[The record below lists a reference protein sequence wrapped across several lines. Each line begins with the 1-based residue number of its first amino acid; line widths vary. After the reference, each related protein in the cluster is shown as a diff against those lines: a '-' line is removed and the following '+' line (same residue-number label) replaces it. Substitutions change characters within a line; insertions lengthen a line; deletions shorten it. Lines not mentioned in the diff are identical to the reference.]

1 MTIKLGDSSTSRLD
15 IVKWLGVIAL
25 LVVGVVAN
33 THFAGQALPLRVIAW
48 LVLLA
53 VTGLLALNTERG
65 RRVWQF
71 TREARAE
78 MRRVTW
84 PSRKETMQ
92 TTLLVMIMVSVVAL
106 LLWGIDFVVLSAI
119 GWITR

>member
-1 MTIKLGDSSTSRLD
+1 MTIKLGDSSPSRLD
-15 IVKWLGVIAL
+15 IVKWLGVITL

-33 THFAGQALPLRVIAW
+33 THFAGQPLPLRVIAW
-48 LVLLA
+48 LALLA
-53 VTGLLALNTERG
+53 VTGLLAFKTERG

-71 TREARAE
+71 AREARAE

-84 PSRKETMQ
+84 PTRKETMQ